1 MRKAAEAIA
10 ESAKPIPMERA
21 AAREQI
27 WTPEKGEAED
37 AEPAGAQ
44 EPKRGRALDPGLVDD
59 ASGAFYTLSR
69 R

>member
-27 WTPEKGEAED
+27 WTPEKGEAEA
-37 AEPAGAQ
+37 AEPPAEK
-44 EPKRGRALDPGLVDD
+44 EPKAGELWTPG
-59 ASGAFYTLSR
+59 S
-69 R
+69 